1 MADNFIEV
9 FDKKDFRQWLSKN
22 HESEKKVGLIIYKKH
37 TGKKSPSHKELMC
50 EAICFGWIDTTV
62 KRLDQERYIRFFCRR
77 SKNSRWSYITLGYAR
92 ELMMTKQMSPVGI
105 EFYKEGL
112 RKIPHDHDVPKDP
125 KPSKEFLRELNKN
138 KKAKENF
145 KI

>member
-1 MADNFIEV
+1 
-9 FDKKDFRQWLSKN
+9 
-22 HESEKKVGLIIYKKH
+22 
-37 TGKKSPSHKELMC
+37 MC
-50 EAICFGWIDTTV
+50 EASCFGWIDTTV

-77 SKNSRWSYITLGYAR
+77 SKNSRWSYNTLGYAR
-92 ELMMTKQMSPVGI
+92 ELMKTKQMSPVGI

-112 RKIPHDHDVPKDP
+112 RKIPHDYDVPKDP

-145 KI
+145 KIVSPSSRRTYLRWLFRAKRPETKLKRAKEIIKNLSLVKKKVHKNKKH